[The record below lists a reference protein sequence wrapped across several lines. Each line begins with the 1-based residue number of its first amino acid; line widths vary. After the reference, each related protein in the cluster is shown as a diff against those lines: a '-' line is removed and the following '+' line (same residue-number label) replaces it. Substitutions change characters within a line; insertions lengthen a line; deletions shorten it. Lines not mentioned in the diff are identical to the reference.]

1 MMGSRDIKPAEID
14 WVKIEKQR
22 KIIKAHNKL
31 EEKKNKLRAE
41 RKKANKHK
49 KRMAK

>member
-1 MMGSRDIKPAEID
+1 MMESRENKPMTID
-14 WVKIEKQR
+14 WKSIEEMRAK
-22 KIIKAHNKL
+22 IKAHNKL
-31 EEKKNKLRAE
+31 EEKKIKLRAD

>member
-1 MMGSRDIKPAEID
+1 MMESREIKPTTID
-14 WVKIEKQR
+14 WKSMEEMRAK
-22 KIIKAHNKL
+22 IKAHNKL
-31 EEKKNKLRAE
+31 EAKKTKLRAE